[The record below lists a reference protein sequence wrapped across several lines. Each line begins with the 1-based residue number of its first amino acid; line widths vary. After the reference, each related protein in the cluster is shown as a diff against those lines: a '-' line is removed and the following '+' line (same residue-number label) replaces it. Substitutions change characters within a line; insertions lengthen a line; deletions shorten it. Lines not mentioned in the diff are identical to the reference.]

1 MWIFLDCWLYS
12 IALSEKW
19 VNTNQAS
26 KQWGNICHSYWRPGT
41 SLSGRWYLWQKR
53 SWRIYKLNEFYFRD
67 FTLSM
72 LEGFCGGR
80 EILTVKKILSLM
92 SCREIGT
99 SLLFFGFL
107 ANLEQSGGWIPK
119 TGSPKVTFSVIVSF
133 CLTKTENRTKKSLSG
148 FSHSFFE

>member
-1 MWIFLDCWLYS
+1 MLQTSVMGMWIFLNWWIYS

-26 KQWGNICHSYWRPGT
+26 KRWGNICHSYWRPGT
-41 SLSGRWYLWQKR
+41 PLSGRWYLWQKR

-67 FTLSM
+67 STLST
-72 LEGFCGGR
+72 LESFCGGR

-99 SLLFFGFL
+99 SLLFLEFL
-107 ANLEQSGGWIPK
+107 ANLEQSRSRIPK
-119 TGSPKVTFSVIVSF
+119 TESPSYVFSNSN
-133 CLTKTENRTKKSLSG
+133 LLSYKN
-148 FSHSFFE
+148 SKQN